1 MPVMNC
7 GMAKRLW
14 VLSVAVGAL
23 ATMPIALWSCR
34 KSDAGSAEQK
44 PANIV
49 AHEYTTR
56 AIVALIP
63 SSENPTAAFT
73 VRHEPIP
80 HFMGENGAL
89 GMPAMEMPFP
99 LKPGV
104 SLDGIKLGNKIELT
118 FEVEYDTALKRPTAY
133 AVTRVAR
140 LPDDTR
146 LNFAPP
152 ASSPAP
158 PHQH

>member
-1 MPVMNC
+1 MNC
-7 GMAKRLW
+7 GMAKRLGL
-14 VLSVAVGAL
+14 LSVAVGAMAITPL
-23 ATMPIALWSCR
+23 AIWSCR
-34 KSDAGSAEQK
+34 KSDAGSSERK

-49 AHEYTTR
+49 VHEYTTR

-63 SSENPTAAFT
+63 NSENPTAAFT
-73 VRHEPIP
+73 ARHEPIP

-118 FEVEYDTALKRPTAY
+118 FEVEYDAALKRPAAY
-133 AVTRVAR
+133 AVTKIAR

-152 ASSPAP
+152 PAGSTP
-158 PHQH
+158 AHQH